1 MRSKTSQALSAAI
14 IALSLVGASGAGPG
28 PAGGVIGNRRIDPAS
43 VLPMQLVSP
52 EARAEVA
59 EVISEHSF
67 HHKGEPETFPCN
79 PQLYLSLLN
88 EPALTL
94 ALWQD
99 LSESPAKLRQI
110 APGVYQ
116 GTDGN
121 GTTAT
126 WSFVVRSPQMHALL
140 CKMEYRGPRGSA
152 LLEGRIVLIVHTN
165 YYKESGGNPWIQHEV
180 EAFVKVDSRG
190 WRAVAKTFRPLIE
203 RVLVDQIQ
211 EAGWFV
217 SLMGRLVES
226 YPDWAEQVISAQ
238 PQLPA
243 EARGQFRDI
252 VENARKPDSSSGRPV
267 LIDDKNASASR

>member
-1 MRSKTSQALSAAI
+1 MRRGAGRALSAAI
-14 IALSLVGASGAGPG
+14 VALGVIAVGGAGPAPPG
-28 PAGGVIGNRRIDPAS
+28 GLLGRAIEPAE
-43 VLPMQLVSP
+43 VLPLHLVAP
-52 EARAEVA
+52 EARGEVS

-67 HHKGEPETFPCN
+67 HHKGQPETFPCD

-99 LSESPAKLRQI
+99 LSESPAKLSML
-110 APGVYQ
+110 APGLYQ

-126 WSFVVRSPQMHALL
+126 WTFVLRSPQLHVLL
-140 CKMEYRGPRGSA
+140 CKMEYRSPRGSA
-152 LLEGRIVLIVHTN
+152 HLEGRIVLIVHTN
-165 YYKESGGNPWIQHEV
+165 YYKETGGAPWIQHEV

-203 RVLVDQIQ
+203 RLLVDQIQ

-217 SLMGRLVES
+217 SLMGRLVET
-226 YPDWAEQVISAQ
+226 YPDWADQVIASQAH
-238 PQLPA
+238 LP
-243 EARGQFRDI
+243 EESRGRFQTVVSR
-252 VENARKPDSSSGRPV
+252 VRRPDSSRGRPELV
-267 LIDDKNASASR
+267 AEGVETATR